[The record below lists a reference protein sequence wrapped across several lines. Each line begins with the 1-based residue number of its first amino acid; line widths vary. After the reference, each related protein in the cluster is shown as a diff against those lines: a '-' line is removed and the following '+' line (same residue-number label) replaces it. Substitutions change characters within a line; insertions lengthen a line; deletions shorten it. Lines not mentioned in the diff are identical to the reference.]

1 MLRKTSIIDNF
12 RTFWRKKRL
21 IFPVDST
28 EIIVCKLL
36 RGSVFNLILFKGTP
50 NHFFFFSIK
59 FLEFSYIIS
68 VVCWEQENEIC
79 DISCTTYNGMKQKN
93 ETRMKTLMDCQG
105 YESLYCTSSMFR
117 SQFEMFSNVFS
128 WVISY
133 TSIMPCKNQK
143 HVFK

>member
-12 RTFWRKKRL
+12 PPFWRKKRL

-36 RGSVFNLILFKGTP
+36 RGSV
-50 NHFFFFSIK
+50 
-59 FLEFSYIIS
+59 LEFSYIIS
-68 VVCWEQENEIC
+68 LVCWEQENEIC
-79 DISCTTYNGMKQKN
+79 GISCTTYTMEWNKKMKREWKLLWIA
-93 ETRMKTLMDCQG
+93 KQG
-105 YESLYCTSSMFR
+105 YESLNCTSSMFR
-117 SQFEMFSNVFS
+117 SHFEMFSNVFS

-143 HVFK
+143 HVFKWWLMLNWKGIKLICFK